1 MFKIYDGRTHFWQWD
16 TDCKLVVEDSSIQQV
31 HFCNRLSE
39 CSLVCLTYKENEQL
53 LVNVPNILF
62 QSDRDIHVYAYNGYT
77 KYEECFKIF
86 ARCKPSDYVY
96 TETEVLNWEQLDERI
111 TVLEKGS
118 VSEEALAGAI
128 ADYFVAHPIED
139 ELTDYAKKTDVA
151 TAVSDK
157 VTNEQ
162 LSNAI
167 ANFVTESEV
176 DQKIAAIPSPDL
188 SGYALKSEIPDVSN
202 LATKNEL
209 DIAIDRVIGEIPDV
223 SAFVTE
229 TQMNT
234 AIQDALSTLVD
245 GEAVSY

>member
-16 TDCKLVVEDSSIQQV
+16 IDCKLIVEDASIKQV
-31 HFCNRLSE
+31 HFCNRTSD
-39 CSLVCLTYKENEQL
+39 CSLVCIVDDQQL
-53 LVNVPNILF
+53 VDVPNILL
-62 QSDRDIHVYAYNGYT
+62 QSDRDIHVYAYDGAT
-77 KYEECFKIF
+77 KYEEVFKIF

-96 TETEVLNWEQLDERI
+96 TETEVATWEQLDKRI
-111 TVLEKGS
+111 TDLEKGGI
-118 VSEEALAGAI
+118 SEEALAGAI

-167 ANFVTESEV
+167 ADFITESEV
-176 DQKIAAIPSPDL
+176 DNKISAIDM

-209 DIAIDRVIGEIPDV
+209 DIAIARVIDEIPDV

>member
-31 HFCNRLSE
+31 HFCNRSSE

-62 QSDRDIHVYAYNGYT
+62 QSDRDIHVYAYNSFT

-96 TETEVLNWEQLDERI
+96 TETEVATWEQLDERI
-111 TVLEKGS
+111 TVLEKGG

-167 ANFVTESEV
+167 AGFVTESEV
-176 DQKIAAIPSPDL
+176 DNKISAIDM

-209 DIAIDRVIGEIPDV
+209 DIAIARVIGEIPDV

-234 AIQDALSTLVD
+234 AIQNALSTLVD

>member
-62 QSDRDIHVYAYNGYT
+62 QSDRDIHVYAYNGFT
-77 KYEECFKIF
+77 KYEECFKVF
-86 ARCKPSDYVY
+86 ARSKPADYAY
-96 TETEVLNWEQLDERI
+96 TETEVLNWDALNQRVTD
-111 TVLEKGS
+111 LEEHG
-118 VSEEALAGAI
+118 VPVDTLNAAI

-167 ANFVTESEV
+167 ADFITESEV
-176 DQKIAAIPSPDL
+176 DNKISAIDM

-202 LATKNEL
+202 LATKDEL
-209 DIAIDRVIGEIPDV
+209 DIAIGRVADEIPDV